1 MKAFGF
7 GHPGASIAPNIGSC
21 MTPKKTPIGE
31 KNTGI
36 PYEFAV
42 QSIFQEIL
50 NCEAASTIKVK
61 HDSEVR
67 GKSTRHKIDVLW
79 KFTVAGI
86 KYLTIVQ
93 ARDWNQT
100 IKQEAILAFRAV
112 LDDIPG
118 QPRGII
124 ITQCGFQRGAKKV
137 AKHHGIKLFLL
148 RQGPPAIRLTDIS
161 YATTKVEGCR
171 LSNGAQ
177 GAVLRVTVF
186 RPEPFLHLVL
196 EPGQPLPKLKL
207 DTPRAFHLFNSEKLP
222 IGTFRDVLAEF
233 VATMRANSQL
243 TGEYT
248 KNFPHPTFF
257 RAPRAKRFIQIQSL
271 RAQID
276 IKTEEYPPF
285 LMKPPGFVDMVLE
298 DLDTGKKRSFLR
310 SK

>member
-1 MKAFGF
+1 
-7 GHPGASIAPNIGSC
+7 

-100 IKQEAILAFRAV
+100 IKQEAILVFRAV

-124 ITQCGFQRGAKKV
+124 ITQCGFQRGEKSSQTSRHQAV
-137 AKHHGIKLFLL
+137 SAPTGATGHPFDGHFVCHHESGRL
-148 RQGPPAIRLTDIS
+148 RSVQWCP
-161 YATTKVEGCR
+161 
-171 LSNGAQ
+171 

-186 RPEPFLHLVL
+186 RL
-196 EPGQPLPKLKL
+196 
-207 DTPRAFHLFNSEKLP
+207 
-222 IGTFRDVLAEF
+222 
-233 VATMRANSQL
+233 
-243 TGEYT
+243 
-248 KNFPHPTFF
+248 
-257 RAPRAKRFIQIQSL
+257 
-271 RAQID
+271 
-276 IKTEEYPPF
+276 
-285 LMKPPGFVDMVLE
+285 
-298 DLDTGKKRSFLR
+298 
-310 SK
+310 